1 MEILRLFP
9 GARTQCAKLWLG
21 RFPSLYFRIW
31 CTLSIQDK
39 TPTPPLPRLKRKVG
53 LAAFW
58 NPASFPHLFLWTFV
72 AGVVA
77 GLRWTNPTFPF
88 LNQLIILQALGPVQL
103 LQSHWTGMFPQ
114 ILQLSSRKAVLFSSL
129 NSFAFSGDYYSNS
142 KVTIFNFSVIWKLV
156 KTDSSS
162 HIYDMPLWSLLGN

>member
-1 MEILRLFP
+1 MEILRLLP

-58 NPASFPHLFLWTFV
+58 NPASFPHLSFGPLWQEWWQ
-72 AGVVA
+72 GS
-77 GLRWTNPTFPF
+77 GEPTQPSPF
-88 LNQLIILQALGPVQL
+88 LNQLIIPQALGPVQL

-129 NSFAFSGDYYSNS
+129 DSFAFSGDYYSNS